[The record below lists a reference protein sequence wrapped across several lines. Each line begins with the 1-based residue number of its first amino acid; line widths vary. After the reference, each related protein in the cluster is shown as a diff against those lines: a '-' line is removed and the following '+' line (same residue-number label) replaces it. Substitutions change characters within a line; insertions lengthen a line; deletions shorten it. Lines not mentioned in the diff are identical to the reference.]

1 MIKRE
6 AQNTLIRLAKQFPVV
21 AITGPRQSG
30 KTTLAKMT
38 FPEKKYITF
47 DDQQSRSIAKEN
59 PRDFLL
65 AFPEGAIF
73 DEAQKVPEI
82 FDAIKMV
89 VDENISEVGKFIL
102 TGSSQFRLKE
112 NISDSLAGRIG
123 LVNLLPLSINELKNE
138 NILPKN
144 IYDLIIKGTYPTIYD
159 SKRNVAF
166 NDWYSNYVET
176 YINIDVKENIN
187 AKNLA
192 TFKKFIRACAHYNG
206 QIINLNDISNKLGI
220 SSSTLNN
227 WLSILT
233 SSYIVHLVQ
242 PETNNIIKSLVKK
255 PKLYFVDPGL
265 LCYLLNIKSIEELIL
280 SEYKGHIIESVAMSE
295 IFKYSYNKGMQPN
308 VTFLRTKNGY
318 EVDAIARLEENYAIE
333 IKSNVNTHKKDTAN
347 VNKLNNITENEFIGY
362 VFYTGDFTVAA
373 NDITFVSW
381 TNWGDIF
388 NINKTKI
395 KNKTSKELKFAT
407 NEDIDNLFKN

>member
-47 DDQQSRSIAKEN
+47 DDPQSRSIAKGN
-59 PRDFLL
+59 PHDFLL

-82 FDAIKMV
+82 FDAIKII
-89 VDENISEVGKFIL
+89 VDENTSEVGKYIL

-144 IYDLIIKGTYPTIYD
+144 IYDLILKGTYPTIYD
-159 SKRNVAF
+159 NNRNVNI

-176 YINIDVKENIN
+176 YINIDVKDNIN

-192 TFKKFIRACAHYNG
+192 TFKKFIKACAHYNG

-242 PETNNIIKSLVKK
+242 PETNNMIKSLVKK

-265 LCYLLNIKSIEELIL
+265 LCYLLNIKNIEELIL
-280 SEYKGHIIESVAMSE
+280 SEYKGHIIEAVAMSE
-295 IFKYSYNKGMQPN
+295 IFKYSYNNGAQPN

-333 IKSNVNTHKKDTAN
+333 VKSNVNTHKKDASN
-347 VNKLNNITENEFIGY
+347 VNKLNNITNNEFIGC

-388 NINKTKI
+388 NINKS
-395 KNKTSKELKFAT
+395 KNKTNEELKFAT
-407 NEDIDNLFKN
+407 NEDIENLFKN

>member
-47 DDQQSRSIAKEN
+47 DDPQSRSIAKGN

-82 FDAIKMV
+82 FDAIKII
-89 VDENISEVGKFIL
+89 VDENTSEVGKYIL

-144 IYDLIIKGTYPTIYD
+144 IYDLILKGTYPTIYD
-159 SKRNVAF
+159 NKRDVNI

-176 YINIDVKENIN
+176 YINIDVKDNIN
-187 AKNLA
+187 AKNLT
-192 TFKKFIRACAHYNG
+192 TFKKFIKACAHYNG

-242 PETNNIIKSLVKK
+242 PETNNMIKSLVKK

-265 LCYLLNIKSIEELIL
+265 LCYLLNIKNIEELIL
-280 SEYKGHIIESVAMSE
+280 SEYKGHIIESIAISE
-295 IFKYSYNKGMQPN
+295 IFKYSYNNGTQPN

-333 IKSNVNTHKKDTAN
+333 VKSNVNTHKKNASN
-347 VNKLNNITENEFIGY
+347 VNKLNNITNNEFIGY

-388 NINKTKI
+388 NINKS
-395 KNKTSKELKFAT
+395 KNKTNEELKFAT
-407 NEDIDNLFKN
+407 NEDIENLFKN